1 MKSLGDDC
9 LITLNKQNRKQLCL
23 LQNHTSRD
31 AQWKIIAG
39 SVWLDLMYGLEK
51 LSALISF
58 IIGKS

>member
-39 SVWLDLMYGLEK
+39 SIWLDLMYGLEK

>member
-1 MKSLGDDC
+1 VKILGDDC
-9 LITLNKQNRKQLCL
+9 VISLIKRNRMQVCL
-23 LQNHTSRD
+23 LQNHTSCD

-58 IIGKS
+58 NISKS

>member
-9 LITLNKQNRKQLCL
+9 LISLNKQNRKQLCL

-39 SVWLDLMYGLEK
+39 SIWLDLMYGLEK

>member
-9 LITLNKQNRKQLCL
+9 LISLNKQNRKQLCL